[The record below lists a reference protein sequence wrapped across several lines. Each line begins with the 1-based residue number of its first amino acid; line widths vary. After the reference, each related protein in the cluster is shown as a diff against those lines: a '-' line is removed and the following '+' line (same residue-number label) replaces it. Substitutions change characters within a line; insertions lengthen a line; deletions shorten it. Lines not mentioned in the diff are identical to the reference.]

1 MRTSIIGLVIACL
14 IHTPALA
21 AQPDGETRHPGRL
34 IISDRAVA
42 GGLTVKQPPAREH
55 RDSILNG
62 TLIGAAIGGAVMGG
76 FVTFLCNALQ
86 EPSDPSCLG
95 SALMAT
101 GIGAG
106 AGAAA
111 GAGID
116 AMLTKQSRRIL
127 VRIPLTK

>member
-1 MRTSIIGLVIACL
+1 MIGLVIFCL
-14 IHTPALA
+14 IHAPAVGAEPNSETPAS
-21 AQPDGETRHPGRL
+21 GRL
-34 IISDRAVA
+34 IISDTAMA
-42 GGLTVKQPPAREH
+42 GGLTVEQPPPRDH

-111 GAGID
+111 GAGVD
-116 AMLTKQSRRIL
+116 AMLTKQPRRGLL
-127 VRIPLTK
+127 VRIPLRK